1 MADRE
6 EGSKDK
12 FKLRRGKPEKNET
25 TNTVKEMD

>member
-12 FKLRRGKPEKNET
+12 FKLRRGKPGKNKT